1 MKIKLQ
7 EILDKHSLTQT
18 ELANKLNIAP
28 SVVSRYANGKIEP
41 NIDTLIKI
49 ADFLHI
55 SIDKLVGRKTS
66 DINLEAL
73 DINTKT
79 IISKVL
85 QMNNTQISEL
95 LTIIDTLSNFK

>member
-7 EILDKHSLTQT
+7 EILKKNNISQT
-18 ELANKLNIAP
+18 ELANYLNIAP
-28 SVVSRYANGKIEP
+28 SVVSRYSNGKIEP

-49 ADFLHI
+49 ADYLHI
-55 SIDKLVGRKTS
+55 SVDKLIGRKTS

-73 DINTKT
+73 DTNTKL
-79 IISKVL
+79 IISKIL